1 MRGGSKNRLSVYVGR
16 SKIKLCGQGKNRL
29 CERGGSKI
37 ELCVE
42 GDRIKLC
49 VGWGNATIDCVKGGG
64 RKNKLCGEGMQK

>member
-1 MRGGSKNRLSVYVGR
+1 MYVGR

-49 VGWGNATIDCVKGGG
+49 VGWGNATIDCVRGGDVKINCVGKGC
-64 RKNKLCGEGMQK
+64 KNSIK

>member
-37 ELCVE
+37 ELCV
-42 GDRIKLC
+42 
-49 VGWGNATIDCVKGGG
+49 GWGNATIDCVKGGG